1 MRRGFLIGRAGYD
14 PRECPGAAREV
25 STAGF
30 RMTAKPAMKTGYYL
44 CSGDVTTF
52 VVWSMSTR
60 ARILEAAV
68 ELLGRQGL
76 KALTHIRVDVEAGVP
91 KGSTSNYF
99 RTRAALLTGVV
110 EWLAE
115 QDLADL
121 VTPPSPPADVGAFVA
136 LLAHAVEAATTAS
149 RTRTIAR
156 YVLFLEGTH
165 NDDVRSP
172 LLAGRAYFRSFV
184 ETTMERLGAH
194 DPGAAATAITAV
206 GEGMIIQR
214 VTVDPD
220 ADVLA
225 PIDAV
230 VRAFC
235 ATSAQ
240 PTD

>member
-1 MRRGFLIGRAGYD
+1 MQ
-14 PRECPGAAREV
+14 
-25 STAGF
+25 
-30 RMTAKPAMKTGYYL
+30 TGYYL

-60 ARILEAAV
+60 ARILDAAV
-68 ELLGRQGL
+68 ELLGTQGL

-115 QDLADL
+115 LDLAEL
-121 VTPPSPPADVGAFVA
+121 VSPPSPPADIEAFVA
-136 LLAHAVEAATTAS
+136 LLAHAVETATTAS

-165 NDDVRSP
+165 NEDVRRP
-172 LLAGRAYFRSFV
+172 LLAGRSHFRSFV

-225 PIDAV
+225 PLDAV
-230 VRAFC
+230 VRAFVPC
-235 ATSAQ
+235 RHTRAS
-240 PTD
+240 D

>member
-1 MRRGFLIGRAGYD
+1 
-14 PRECPGAAREV
+14 
-25 STAGF
+25 
-30 RMTAKPAMKTGYYL
+30 
-44 CSGDVTTF
+44 
-52 VVWSMSTR
+52 MSTR
-60 ARILEAAV
+60 AKILDAAV
-68 ELLGRQGL
+68 ELLGTQGL
-76 KALTHIRVDVEAGVP
+76 RALTHLGVDVVAGVP

-115 QDLADL
+115 LDLADL
-121 VTPPSPPADVGAFVA
+121 VGPPSPPTDVDAFVA
-136 LLAHAVEAATTAS
+136 LLAHAVETATTAS

-165 NDDVRSP
+165 NDDVRRP

-184 ETTMERLGAH
+184 ETTMEFLGAY
-194 DPGAAATAITAV
+194 DPAAAATAITAV

-214 VTVDPD
+214 VTVDPE

-230 VRAFC
+230 VRAFVPHRNR
-235 ATSAQ
+235 ASG
-240 PTD
+240 

>member
-1 MRRGFLIGRAGYD
+1 MTT
-14 PRECPGAAREV
+14 RERV
-25 STAGF
+25 
-30 RMTAKPAMKTGYYL
+30 L
-44 CSGDVTTF
+44 N
-52 VVWSMSTR
+52 
-60 ARILEAAV
+60 AAV
-68 ELLGRQGL
+68 ELLGTQGL
-76 KALTHIRVDVEAGVP
+76 KALTHIRVDVVAGVP

-115 QDLADL
+115 LDLAD
-121 VTPPSPPADVGAFVA
+121 VRPPSPPTDVGDFVA
-136 LLAHAVEAATTAS
+136 LLAHAVETATTSS

-165 NDDVRSP
+165 NEDVRRP

-184 ETTMERLGAH
+184 ETAMERLGAL
-194 DPGAAATAITAV
+194 DPGTAATAITAV
-206 GEGMIIQR
+206 GEGMIMHR

-230 VRAFC
+230 MRAFVPFRHTG
-235 ATSAQ
+235 AS
-240 PTD
+240 D